1 MVLWH
6 QSEANT
12 TKAAP
17 LRCFRPKPVFLV
29 SRGEW
34 PSPDFTSLDAN
45 FDSFSSAPMLC
56 LVEMRRAARCSKSYY
71 DVAMVVLRALE
82 QHVFSSLVERLSAMA
97 LQFLYVA

>member
-17 LRCFRPKPVFLV
+17 LRCFRPKPVFLM

-34 PSPDFTSLDAN
+34 PSPEFTIPDAN
-45 FDSFSSAPMLC
+45 FDSCSSAPVLC
-56 LVEMRRAARCSKSYY
+56 LVEMGRAAKCSQSYY
-71 DVAMVVLRALE
+71 DVAMVILRALE
-82 QHVFSSLVERLSAMA
+82 QQVFSNLVERLSAMA
-97 LQFLYVA
+97 LQFSYVA